1 MLSVEYF
8 LSSTK
13 FSFPSNSNIYSA
25 LVSSLLSLLDCCCC
39 SSCFLLSSLSLTL
52 LCIAAPANG
61 FFSEISASLFESGF
75 SLYSVL

>member
-25 LVSSLLSLLDCCCC
+25 LVSSLLSLLDCCC

-52 LCIAAPANG
+52 LSIAASANG